1 MDYSPKHKQPFTLT
15 QASELDIPTI
25 TKEIERLENSLF
37 HLHRTQTE
45 LNEHLSG
52 SMGEDRELLD
62 VIKENEDV
70 IASQKERITMLN
82 LALEEKGVNAR
93 SGHYDSSE
101 VDDGTSDT
109 ATQRTQSTTTT
120 GNEDSRQHEHDE
132 REQRDDGVY
141 L

>member
-1 MDYSPKHKQPFTLT
+1 MEYSPKYKQPFTLA
-15 QASELDIPTI
+15 QACELDIPII

-45 LNEHLSG
+45 LKEHLSG
-52 SMGEDRELLD
+52 SVDEDRELLD

-70 IASQKERITMLN
+70 IASQKERIKMLK

-93 SGHYDSSE
+93 SSHYNSSE
-101 VDDGTSDT
+101 VDDGTSYT
-109 ATQRTQSTTTT
+109 VTQRAQSTTTIS
-120 GNEDSRQHEHDE
+120 NEDSRQHGHDE
-132 REQRDDGVY
+132 TDQQDDGVY